1 MVATGVSLWN
11 LFTGQFPEA
20 CLMDSSLYEL
30 LVIADTLRM
39 GRVREMEIA
48 INELKIRLD
57 DYAKS

>member
-30 LVIADTLRM
+30 LVIADILRM

-48 INELKIRLD
+48 ILKIRLD